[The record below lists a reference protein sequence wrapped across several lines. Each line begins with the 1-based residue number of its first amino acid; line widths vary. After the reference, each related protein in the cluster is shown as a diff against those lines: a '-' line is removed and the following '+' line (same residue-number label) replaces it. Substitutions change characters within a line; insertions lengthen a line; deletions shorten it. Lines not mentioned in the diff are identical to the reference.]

1 MAIPQQNQRSSIMS
15 KFDSLK
21 KRGGQLFDSLVDTS
35 PKALLK
41 GIYNGTGKAVDVTIM
56 ATGAVSE
63 LVVHTI
69 KSSRNSGSTVGNKVS
84 TNFNTGR
91 VLTKEALKSKESA
104 PKQQEFEY

>member
-1 MAIPQQNQRSSIMS
+1 MS

-91 VLTKEALKSKESA
+91 VLTKEALSQLQNNKSSSTK
-104 PKQQEFEY
+104 

>member
-1 MAIPQQNQRSSIMS
+1 MS

-35 PKALLK
+35 PKALLQ
-41 GIYNGTGKAVDVTIM
+41 GIYNGTGKAVDGALI

-69 KSSRNSGSTVGNKVS
+69 KSSKNSGSTVGNKVKQ
-84 TNFNTGR
+84 NFNTGR
-91 VLTKEALKSKESA
+91 VLTKEALNTRKPMATRREQPA
-104 PKQQEFEY
+104 PQQQEFDFNN